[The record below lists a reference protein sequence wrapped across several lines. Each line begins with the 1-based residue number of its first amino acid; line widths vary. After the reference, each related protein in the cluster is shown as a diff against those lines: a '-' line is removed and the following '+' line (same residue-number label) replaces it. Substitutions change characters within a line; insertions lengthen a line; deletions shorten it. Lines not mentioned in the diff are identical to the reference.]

1 MAAKPS
7 RDPAVAA
14 NQEKTKQ
21 WWLDER
27 ASFDLFISRIVLL
40 EIAKG
45 DWEFAKLRIALAQ
58 QIQSLEVTPKCDSL
72 AEHLLAAGG
81 LPRNATPDAFHIAIA
96 AVHRMDF
103 LLTWNCR
110 HIANEVL
117 IPRLGSIIKAHGY
130 VSPVLCTPL
139 QLLDWRF
146 S

>member
-1 MAAKPS
+1 MTARPS

-14 NQEKTKQ
+14 NQEKTKR

-45 DWEFAKLRIALAQ
+45 DEEFAKIRIDLAK

-130 VSPVLCTPL
+130 ASPVLCTPL
-139 QLLDWRF
+139 QLLDWRR

>member
-1 MAAKPS
+1 MTARPS

-14 NQEKTKQ
+14 NQETTKQ
-21 WWLDER
+21 WWLGAR

-45 DWEFAKLRIALAQ
+45 DGEFAKLRLALAK
-58 QIQSLEVTPKCDSL
+58 QIRSLDVTPKCDSL
-72 AEHLLAAGG
+72 AENLLAAGG
-81 LPRNATPDAFHIAIA
+81 LPRNAAQDAFHIAIA

-130 VSPVLCTPL
+130 ASPVLCTPP
-139 QLLDWRF
+139 QLLDRRL